1 MTNSQAWQAPGIAMK
16 WWSELTSS
24 QSQRGHRRA
33 SIARLRR
40 ARNSL
45 EAIYEQETLRL
56 IRQLPNENPDRVAVL
71 AGILAF
77 VTESDARKVARA
89 IGRSSIDDAESAQM
103 SEARFRRL
111 LLSRGDELLDT
122 MRRVVR
128 LTKGRANVYD
138 LSHSILRWGD
148 RVKKQWIFDYYN
160 VFDETSSKQD
170 AQTIPSRPT
179 EPNT

>member
-24 QSQRGHRRA
+24 PARRGPRRA

-40 ARNSL
+40 AKNSL
-45 EAIYEQETLRL
+45 EAIQEQETLRL
-56 IRQLPNENPDRVAVL
+56 IQQLPNENPDRVAVL
-71 AGILAF
+71 AGVLAF
-77 VTESDARKVARA
+77 VTESETRKVARA

-111 LLSRGDELLDT
+111 LLLRGDELLDA

-128 LTKGRANVYD
+128 LTKGKANVYD
-138 LSHSILRWGD
+138 LSHAVLRWGD
-148 RVKKQWIFDYYN
+148 SVRKRWIFDYYN
-160 VFDETSSKQD
+160 VFEKISPKQD
-170 AQTIPSRPT
+170 SQTTPSRPT
-179 EPNT
+179 EPNL

>member
-24 QSQRGHRRA
+24 RSRRGPRRA

-40 ARNSL
+40 AKNSL
-45 EAIYEQETLRL
+45 EAIQERETLRL
-56 IRQLPNENPDRVAVL
+56 IQQLPDENPDRVAVL

-77 VTESDARKVARA
+77 VTESDTRKVARA
-89 IGRSSIDDAESAQM
+89 IGRLSIDNAESAQM

-111 LLSRGDELLDT
+111 LQLRGEELLDA

-138 LSHSILRWGD
+138 LSYAVLRWGESV
-148 RVKKQWIFDYYN
+148 RKRWIFDYYN
-160 VFDETSSKQD
+160 VFEEDSPKQN
-170 AQTIPSRPT
+170 AQTTPSPSI
-179 EPNT
+179 EPNL